1 MAYEDK
7 CVLAILASPYAQHSD
22 STWIA
27 IHSAPILCRVDSTEV
42 DYDARDQQ
50 ACVVR
55 RDLLTAT
62 QDPNSRYCTKHLVS
76 KCLLR
81 ENALHL
87 DIQVTLYL
95 SPYCS
100 VRALPCFC
108 PKTQTTT

>member
-22 STWIA
+22 YTWIA

-62 QDPNSRYCTKHLVS
+62 QDPNSRYCTKHPGS
-76 KCLLR
+76 KGLLR
-81 ENALHL
+81 ENALYL
-87 DIQVTLYL
+87 DI
-95 SPYCS
+95 
-100 VRALPCFC
+100 
-108 PKTQTTT
+108 